1 MTQPGSLLP
10 LGHNDVP
17 AGLDYRHSVGVEQL
31 AIPLADLSELELEPS
46 LLVEYLYAVVVGV
59 GHDDVVL
66 SVDCHSAGL
75 CELALQD
82 PELSKLAVIDHLLSF
97 DLRLERIETGAD
109 SVN

>member
-1 MTQPGSLLP
+1 MTQPGPLLP
-10 LGHNDVP
+10 LRHNDVP

-59 GHDDVVL
+59 GHYDVVL